1 MIAAAWFYIV
11 FRIFHIGAG
20 IAWVGSVYFFV
31 VFVQPTSAAIG
42 PAAAPFMTELLGARR
57 VVDRILVLGTVT
69 ILAGLV
75 LYLRD
80 MDLAGGFG
88 DWIGTARGVVFTIG
102 GVAAI
107 LAWLILYLKDMN
119 AVGGFGDWI
128 GSAEGLVFTIG
139 ALCAIGAAAIGA
151 FGSRPAVEQLLSVG
165 RRVAQASQEGGPP
178 PQELVAQ
185 VPVLQDK
192 LKLYGRAGFAFLVVA
207 VLAMATAR
215 YW

>member
-1 MIAAAWFYIV
+1 MIGADWFYIV

-20 IAWVGSVYFFV
+20 IAWVGSVYFLV

-57 VVDRILVLGTVT
+57 LVDRILVLATVT
-69 ILAGLV
+69 ILAGLI
-75 LYLRD
+75 LYLKD
-80 MDLAGGFG
+80 MNLAGGFG

-107 LAWLILYLKDMN
+107 LAVAIVV
-119 AVGGFGDWI
+119 VGTRPGV
-128 GSAEGLVFTIG
+128 ERL
-139 ALCAIGAAAIGA
+139 LAIGRQIG
-151 FGSRPAVEQLLSVG
+151 
-165 RRVAQASQEGGPP
+165 QATQEGGAPP
-178 PQELVAQ
+178 TELAAEVS
-185 VPVLQDK
+185 VLQGK
-192 LKLYGRAGFAFLVVA
+192 LRGYARAGFGLRVVA

>member
-20 IAWVGSVYFFV
+20 VAWVGSVYFLV
-31 VFVQPTSAAIG
+31 AFVQPSAAAIG

-57 VVDRILVLGTVT
+57 LVDRILGLAAVT
-69 ILAGLV
+69 ILAG
-75 LYLRD
+75 
-80 MDLAGGFG
+80 
-88 DWIGTARGVVFTIG
+88 
-102 GVAAI
+102 
-107 LAWLILYLKDMN
+107 LILYLKDMN
-119 AVGGFGDWI
+119 TVGGFGDWI

>member
-1 MIAAAWFYIV
+1 MIGADWFYIV

-57 VVDRILVLGTVT
+57 VVDRILVLATVT

-102 GVAAI
+102 GGAAI
-107 LAWLILYLKDMN
+107 LAVGVVIFGTRPGVERLL
-119 AVGGFGDWI
+119 AVGRQVGQATQQG
-128 GSAEGLVFTIG
+128 G
-139 ALCAIGAAAIGA
+139 A
-151 FGSRPAVEQLLSVG
+151 
-165 RRVAQASQEGGPP
+165 PP
-178 PQELVAQ
+178 PELATEVA
-185 VPVLQDK
+185 VLQGK
-192 LKLYGRAGFAFLVVA
+192 LRGYARAGLGLLVVA
-207 VLAMATAR
+207 VVAMATAR